1 MPNEKLSVQDF
12 AAKVKAKYP
21 SYESYEDS
29 VLVDA
34 FLKKFPVYQDAVD
47 YSPKKKED
55 TAGESSVTD
64 LPSPSNLDLQ
74 EYYSEASN
82 WATQAYNDFKKS
94 KGEDPSESYLDNIDK
109 SFYEFTAN
117 APVVSQIVGG
127 SNRFVGGVLDMFNG
141 LIKEA
146 SKFPSPLTGVPNPIA
161 EKSFEEG
168 NYFTDLADTYNEN
181 AEYFKKAR
189 AMNSGIF
196 SPNLTQ
202 EDMDKGFWNNLTE
215 GEVSKASWLLMDGVL
230 ENVPSIMASTAQF
243 VQQNDSVRGCNRF
256 DKG

>member
-47 YSPKKKED
+47 YLPKKKEG

-74 EYYSEASN
+74 QYYSDANN

-94 KGEDPSESYLDNIDK
+94 KGEDPSETTLDSIDK

-141 LIKEA
+141 LIKES
-146 SKFPSPLTGVPNPIA
+146 SKFPSPLTGAPNPIV

-181 AEYFKKAR
+181 AEYFKKSR
-189 AMNSGIF
+189 AMNSGVF

-202 EDMDKGFWNNLTE
+202 EDIDKGFWSNLTE
-215 GEVSKASWLLMDGVL
+215 G
-230 ENVPSIMASTAQF
+230 
-243 VQQNDSVRGCNRF
+243 
-256 DKG
+256 